1 MKQEGGISQA
11 IIWAIFLERRLLN
24 GAFVD
29 SNYWVNGNSSQI
41 NQARSWLSI
50 TRRVNV
56 AREIK
61 RIKNISASE
70 ADAMYHTWEAHILSK
85 MNQGLVSIVQ
95 DIWMS
100 YSDRDL
106 AHEVLRK
113 HAIDDYQQTVAK
125 SDSELRDAALRKRAR
140 KNSKEKISRP
150 SLVNSPTKIR
160 RTSGTEFVTAP
171 LASYSLQAE
180 MMKAGIGSVE
190 KLFEELDVIRTNL
203 RQALITAERFDVS
216 VDPNVLR
223 VVLSRLFISSSV
235 ALHYAKHQLGSN
247 DKEKFKSLLISAGIT
262 FIPVV
267 HTQTS
272 HQLLEFVTETIIT
285 SAKIDGRVDPSGAIS
300 GLFDLQ
306 ILYDRSLLVSPLTED
321 YESRNA
327 RALIAAILIWLSATV
342 EEHLED
348 ACRFALIGE
357 SGRTLSHREYVAH
370 LWAFGRAIARQ
381 EGWEW
386 GS

>member
-1 MKQEGGISQA
+1 MLNMKAQRICPKCQQMHIVEPTAENSNTY
-11 IIWAIFLERRLLN
+11 FLCSCGET
-24 GAFVD
+24 
-29 SNYWVNGNSSQI
+29 
-41 NQARSWLSI
+41 LSI
-50 TRRVNV
+50 LESTAEPVFATMCPACSRSHICAVSVGSVLCQCSVVFNP
-56 AREIK
+56 
-61 RIKNISASE
+61 KNRSIISAGRLKSVTCGNCSRVVT
-70 ADAMYHTWEAHILSK
+70 ANSQSSVVVCSCGT
-85 MNQGLVSIVQ
+85 GLYLGQTVQ
-95 DIWMS
+95 RMPE
-100 YSDRDL
+100 
-106 AHEVLRK
+106 EVLRAK
-113 HAIDDYQQTVAK
+113 TPIDND
-125 SDSELRDAALRKRAR
+125 LG
-140 KNSKEKISRP
+140 SRP
-150 SLVNSPTKIR
+150 SLADSSIKAR
-160 RTSGTEFVTAP
+160 KTSGTYFVTAP

-180 MMKAGIGSVE
+180 MARAGIGSVE
-190 KLFEELDVIRTNL
+190 KLFEELDVIRANL
-203 RQALITAERFDVS
+203 RQARIIAERFDVS

-247 DKEKFKSLLISAGIT
+247 DKEKFKNLLITAGIT

-272 HQLLEFVTETIIT
+272 EQLLEFVTETIVT
-285 SAKIDGRVDPSGAIS
+285 SAKVDGRVDPSGAIS

-321 YESRNA
+321 YEPRNA
-327 RALIAAILIWLSATV
+327 RALVATILIWLSATV

-357 SGRTLSHREYVAH
+357 SGRALSHREYVAH